1 MTDRRKFMLHCR
13 KGDLE
18 STIQYST
25 NVYNTDMTDAFE
37 LAIQNGHLS
46 IVKWIYERHR
56 DKLRPF
62 LFYKGFGDAC
72 ENGHLH
78 VAKWLLE
85 INQVNYVLQDLC
97 LAFNKACRHHHQHI
111 AQWIYELNPEIMTNA
126 NQPTQLFIIL
136 GECAIKGNL
145 GLMQWILHTNP
156 LLNVSG
162 NEDCV
167 FSFACTNGHYEM
179 AVWLLQYKPTINISA
194 QNDNTLTWSCYHGH
208 YHIVSFL
215 LEQNPV
221 NVSIEDEK
229 PFRFACERGHLDIAK
244 LLLEKYPE
252 INVHARLNYAFR
264 LACFNEHT
272 RVFQWLCDINPYLF
286 DITYNNKGK
295 ILTYHIRSERQARW
309 LRRRY
314 AMWMASLQSPN
325 VNSIW
330 FRLPD
335 DVSRQCI
342 LYL

>member
-25 NVYNTDMTDAFE
+25 NIYNTDMTDAFE

-46 IVKWIYERHR
+46 IVKWIYKTHQN
-56 DKLRPF
+56 KLRPF
-62 LFYKGFGDAC
+62 LFHKGFVDAC
-72 ENGHLH
+72 ENGHIQ
-78 VAKWLLE
+78 VAQWLLE
-85 INQVNYVLQDLC
+85 INVINFTFQDLFI
-97 LAFNKACRHHHQHI
+97 AFKKACCYQHNNI
-111 AQWIYELNPEIMTNA
+111 AQWIYELNSEIITNA
-126 NQPTQLFIIL
+126 NHLWQLDEIL
-136 GECAIKGNL
+136 SNCTRQGNL
-145 GLMQWILHTNP
+145 SLMQWLLHTNP

-162 NEDCV
+162 NEDMNFV
-167 FSFACTNGHYEM
+167 YACTNGRYEM
-179 AVWLLQYKPTINISA
+179 AVWLLQYKPTINIST
-194 QNDNTLTWSCYHGH
+194 QNEYALTWSCYHGH

-215 LEQNPV
+215 LEKNPM

-229 PFRFACERGHLDIAK
+229 PFRFACERGHLNIAQ
-244 LLLEKYPE
+244 LLLEKYPK

-325 VNSIW
+325 EESIW